1 MRSFSRCGQAYGETA
16 RDQWVKEWPGQVV
29 ICTSQM
35 FWTLEVHEAIK
46 AGANVGDDLL
56 SFGYSFWILKSQQ
69 IEFIFTLYNCSQFFN

>member
-46 AGANVGDDLL
+46 AGANVGLYMIYSAL
-56 SFGYSFWILKSQQ
+56 AILFGYLNHSKLNSY
-69 IEFIFTLYNCSQFFN
+69 L